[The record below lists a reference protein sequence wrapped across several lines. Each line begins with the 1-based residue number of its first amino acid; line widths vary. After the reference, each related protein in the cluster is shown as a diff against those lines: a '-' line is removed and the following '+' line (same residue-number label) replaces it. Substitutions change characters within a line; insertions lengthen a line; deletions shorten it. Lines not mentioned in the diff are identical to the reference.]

1 MPLYEFVNTET
12 NEVFDLIMKISEKE
26 QYLRDNPHIQAL
38 LSAPVMMDPVR
49 VGVRKP
55 DNGFKEVLQRIHE
68 KTPGSRLDKTS
79 NI

>member
-1 MPLYEFVNTET
+1 MPLYEFLDTQT
-12 NEVFDLIMKISEKE
+12 NETFELMMKIADKQ
-26 QYLRDNPHIQAL
+26 QYLLNNPHVQPV

-55 DNGFKEVLQRIHE
+55 DAGFKEVLQRIHE
-68 KTPGSRLDKTS
+68 KTPGSRLDKTA

>member
-26 QYLRDNPHIQAL
+26 QYLQDNPNIQAL

-49 VGVRKP
+49 VGVRRP

>member
-38 LSAPVMMDPVR
+38 LSAPTMMDPVR

>member
-1 MPLYEFVNTET
+1 
-12 NEVFDLIMKISEKE
+12 MKISEKE
-26 QYLRDNPHIQAL
+26 QYLRDNPNIQAL

-49 VGVRKP
+49 AGVRRP

>member
-1 MPLYEFVNTET
+1 LPLYEFLDTQT
-12 NEVFDLIMKISEKE
+12 NETFELMMKIADKQ
-26 QYLRDNPHIQAL
+26 QYLLNNPHVQPV

-55 DNGFKEVLQRIHE
+55 DAGFKEVLQRIHE
-68 KTPGSRLDKTS
+68 KTPGSRLDKTA